1 LFNRPDFTRAPEAS
15 LRRVAEHC
23 MKISVIGLGYVGAV
37 SAACL
42 ARRGHQVVGV
52 DVNPRK
58 VALVNDGQ
66 APVLEPGLPEAL
78 ARASKS
84 GRLRA
89 TADAAEAVRTTDISL
104 MCVGT
109 PSGSQGSLSLAALER
124 VCVDIGPAL
133 RSTSQRHTV
142 VIRSTVLPGTSEE
155 TIIPA
160 LETSSGLKAG
170 RDFGFAVNPE
180 YLREGSGVAD
190 FDHPEKTVI
199 GELDPA
205 SGEPIAEMY
214 GSFADRVFRVPVRV
228 AEAAK
233 YVDNA
238 FHALKVGFANEVGAL
253 SVEFGI
259 DSHQVMQIF
268 KADRRLNISDAY
280 LTPGFCFGG
289 SCLPKDLRA
298 LVHKAHGRHVDVPI
312 LRSVLASNEAHFRRT
327 YELLTSNGR
336 RRIGL
341 LGLAFKQGTDELRE
355 SPFVDLAERLIGK
368 GYDLRI
374 YDPSIHL
381 PSLTGTNRDY
391 IEEHLPHL
399 KHLLMETAQEVVD
412 HAETCVVASRDEE
425 VGRALAG
432 VEGRMIVDLVRLPDA
447 PDLKLRSEYHG
458 VAW

>member
-1 LFNRPDFTRAPEAS
+1 
-15 LRRVAEHC
+15 

-42 ARRGHQVVGV
+42 ARRGHEITGV
-52 DVNPRK
+52 DINPRK

-66 APVLEPGLPEAL
+66 PPVLEPGLPEAI
-78 ARASKS
+78 AEAAAS

-89 TADAAEAVRTTDISL
+89 TTDAAGAVRATDVSL
-104 MCVGT
+104 VCVGT
-109 PSGSQGSLSLAALER
+109 PSGAQGSLSLAAMER
-124 VCVDIGPAL
+124 VCADIGPAL
-133 RSTSQRHTV
+133 RSTARRHTV
-142 VIRSTVLPGTSEE
+142 VIRSTILPGTSEQ
-155 TIIPA
+155 TLIPA
-160 LETSSGLKAG
+160 LEESSGLEAG

-190 FDHPEKTVI
+190 FDNPEKTVI
-199 GELDPA
+199 GELDAA
-205 SGEPIAEMY
+205 SGEPLVEMY
-214 GSFADRVFRVPVRV
+214 GSVTDQTFRVPIRV
-228 AEAAK
+228 AETAK

-259 DSHQVMQIF
+259 DSHQLMDIF
-268 KADRRLNISDAY
+268 KSDRKLNISDAY

-298 LVHKAHGRHVDVPI
+298 LVHRAHGSHVAIPI
-312 LRSVLASNEAHFRRT
+312 LESVLASNEAHFRRT
-327 YELLTSNGR
+327 YELLTANGR

-341 LGLAFKQGTDELRE
+341 LGLAFKPGTDELRE
-355 SPFVDLAERLIGK
+355 SPFVELAERLIGK

-399 KHLLMETAQEVVD
+399 KQLLAETAREVVE
-412 HAETCVVASRDEE
+412 HAETCVVASRAPD
-425 VGRALAG
+425 VGRALADAD
-432 VEGRMIVDLVRLPDA
+432 GRMIVDLVRLPNA
-447 PDLKLRSEYHG
+447 ADLQHRSEYHG

>member
-1 LFNRPDFTRAPEAS
+1 MR
-15 LRRVAEHC
+15 
-23 MKISVIGLGYVGAV
+23 ISVIGLGYVGAV
-37 SAACL
+37 TAACF
-42 ARRGHQVVGV
+42 AKRGHDVTGV
-52 DVNPRK
+52 DVNPGK
-58 VALVNDGQ
+58 VALVDAGK
-66 APVLEPGLPEAL
+66 APLLEPGLPEAISDGHQSGL
-78 ARASKS
+78 LRAS
-84 GRLRA
+84 
-89 TADAAEAVRTTDISL
+89 TDAAAAVEATDLSL
-104 MCVGT
+104 VCVGT
-109 PSGSQGSLSLAALER
+109 PSGAQGSLSLDAIER
-124 VCVDIGPAL
+124 VCAEIGPAL
-133 RSTSQRHTV
+133 RRTGRPHTV

-160 LETSSGLKAG
+160 LEASSGLRVG

-190 FDHPEKTVI
+190 FDDPEKIVV
-199 GELDPA
+199 GEFDAA
-205 SGEPIAEMY
+205 SGESLVELY
-214 GSFADRVFRVPVRV
+214 GDPADKLFRVPIRV
-228 AEAAK
+228 AETAK

-259 DSHQVMQIF
+259 DSHQLMQIF
-268 KADRRLNISDAY
+268 KADRKLNISDAY

-298 LVHKAHGRHVDVPI
+298 LVYRAKESHVDVPI
-312 LRSVLASNEAHFRRT
+312 LESVLDSNEAHFRRT

-341 LGLAFKQGTDELRE
+341 LGLAFKPGTDELRE
-355 SPFVDLAERLIGK
+355 SPYVELAERLIGK

-399 KHLLMETAQEVVD
+399 KQLLADSAEEVVE
-412 HAETCVVASRDEE
+412 HAETCIVASRGNE
-425 VGRALAG
+425 VGRALADA
-432 VEGRMIVDLVRLPDA
+432 EGRMIIDLVRLPGGPA
-447 PDLKLRSEYHG
+447 LGRRSEYHG

>member
-1 LFNRPDFTRAPEAS
+1 
-15 LRRVAEHC
+15 

-42 ARRGHQVVGV
+42 ARRGHEITGV

-58 VALVNDGQ
+58 VAWVNDGQ
-66 APVLEPGLPEAL
+66 APVLEPGLPEAITQA
-78 ARASKS
+78 ARS
-84 GRLRA
+84 GKLRA
-89 TADAAEAVRTTDISL
+89 TTDAAEAVRSTDISL
-104 MCVGT
+104 VCVGT

-124 VCVDIGPAL
+124 VCADIGPAL
-133 RSTSQRHTV
+133 RSTAQRHTV
-142 VIRSTVLPGTSEE
+142 VIRSTVLPGTGEE

-160 LETSSGLKAG
+160 LEESSGLKAG
-170 RDFGFAVNPE
+170 SDFGFAVNPE

-205 SGEPIAEMY
+205 SGEPIVEMY
-214 GSFADRVFRVPVRV
+214 GNGMESTFRVPIRV

-259 DSHQVMQIF
+259 DSHQLMQIF
-268 KADRRLNISDAY
+268 KADRKLNISDAY

-298 LVHKAHGRHVDVPI
+298 LVHRAHGSHVHVPI
-312 LRSVLASNEAHFRRT
+312 LESVLASNEAHFRRT
-327 YELLTSNGR
+327 YELLTANGR
-336 RRIGL
+336 RRVGL
-341 LGLAFKQGTDELRE
+341 LGLAFKPGTDELRE
-355 SPFVDLAERLIGK
+355 SPFVELAERLIGK

-381 PSLTGTNRDY
+381 ASLTGTNRDY

-399 KHLLMETAQEVVD
+399 RQLLAETAREVVE
-412 HAETCVVASRDEE
+412 HAETCVVASRAADIS
-425 VGRALAG
+425 RALADA
-432 VEGRMIVDLVRLPDA
+432 EGRMIVDLVRLPDA
-447 PDLKLRSEYHG
+447 AGLERISEYHG

>member
-1 LFNRPDFTRAPEAS
+1 
-15 LRRVAEHC
+15 

-42 ARRGHQVVGV
+42 ARRGHQVIGV
-52 DVNPRK
+52 DVNPGK
-58 VALVNDGQ
+58 VALVTEGQ
-66 APVLEPGLPEAL
+66 APVLEPGLPEAVRD
-78 ARASKS
+78 ATSS

-89 TADAAEAVRTTDISL
+89 TADAAEAVRTTDLSL
-104 MCVGT
+104 ICVGT
-109 PSGSQGSLSLAALER
+109 PSGSQGSLSLDAIER
-124 VCVDIGPAL
+124 VCAEIGPAL
-133 RSTSQRHTV
+133 RDRGRRHTV
-142 VIRSTVLPGTSEE
+142 AVRSTVLPGTGDE

-160 LETSSGLKAG
+160 LEASSGLEAG
-170 RDFGFAVNPE
+170 TDFGFAVNPE

-190 FDHPEKTVI
+190 FDDPEKTVI
-199 GELDPA
+199 GELGAA
-205 SGEPIAEMY
+205 SGDPLAEIY
-214 GSFADRVFRVPVRV
+214 GAFTDRIFRVPIRV

-259 DSHQVMQIF
+259 DSHQLMEIF
-268 KADRRLNISDAY
+268 KSDRRLNISEAY

-298 LVHKAHGRHVDVPI
+298 LVHRARGSHVDVPI
-312 LRSVLASNEAHFRRT
+312 LESVLDSNEAHFRRS
-327 YELLTSNGR
+327 YELLTANGR
-336 RRIGL
+336 RRVGL
-341 LGLAFKQGTDELRE
+341 LGLAFKPGTDELRE
-355 SPFVDLAERLIGK
+355 SPYVELAERLIGK

-381 PSLTGTNRDY
+381 PSLTGSNRDY

-399 KHLLMETAQEVVD
+399 KQLLTETAEEVVD
-412 HAETCVVASRDEE
+412 HAETCIVASKDDE
-425 VGRALAG
+425 VGRALAD
-432 VEGRMIVDLVRLPDA
+432 VEGRMIIDLVRLPNGQ
-447 PDLKLRSEYHG
+447 DLDRRCEYHG

>member
-1 LFNRPDFTRAPEAS
+1 
-15 LRRVAEHC
+15 
-23 MKISVIGLGYVGAV
+23 MKISVIGVGYVGAV

-42 ARRGHQVVGV
+42 ARRGHQVTGV

-66 APVLEPGLPEAL
+66 APVLEPGLPEAI
-78 ARASKS
+78 AQATGS

-89 TADAAEAVRTTDISL
+89 TTDASEAVRTTDVSL
-104 MCVGT
+104 VCVGT
-109 PSGSQGSLSLAALER
+109 PSGAQGSLSLAALER
-124 VCVDIGPAL
+124 VCAEIGPAL
-133 RSTSQRHTV
+133 RRTGRRHTV
-142 VIRSTVLPGTSEE
+142 VIRSTVLPGTSEQ

-160 LETSSGLKAG
+160 LEESSGLKAG
-170 RDFGFAVNPE
+170 SDFGFAVNPE
-180 YLREGSGVAD
+180 YLREGSGIAD

-199 GELDPA
+199 GELDAA
-205 SGEPIAEMY
+205 SGDPIAEMY
-214 GSFADRVFRVPVRV
+214 GNFANKIFRVPIRV

-253 SVEFGI
+253 SREFGI
-259 DSHQVMQIF
+259 DSHQLMHIF
-268 KADRRLNISDAY
+268 KADRKLNISDAY

-298 LVHKAHGRHVDVPI
+298 LVHRAHGSHVAVPI
-312 LRSVLASNEAHFRRT
+312 LESVLESNEAHFRRT
-327 YELLTSNGR
+327 YELLTANGR
-336 RRIGL
+336 HRIGI
-341 LGLAFKQGTDELRE
+341 LGLAFKPGTDELRE

-391 IEEHLPHL
+391 VEEHLPHL
-399 KHLLMETAQEVVD
+399 KQLLTETAQEVVE
-412 HAETCVVASRDEE
+412 HAETCVVASRDAE
-425 VGRALAG
+425 VARALAG
-432 VEGRMIVDLVRLPDA
+432 VEGRMIVDLVRLPNA
-447 PDLKLRSEYHG
+447 PDLQRRSEYHG

>member
-1 LFNRPDFTRAPEAS
+1 MN
-15 LRRVAEHC
+15 
-23 MKISVIGLGYVGAV
+23 ISVIGLGYVGAV

-42 ARRGHQVVGV
+42 AKRGHEVTGV
-52 DVNPRK
+52 DVNPNK

-66 APVLEPGLPEAL
+66 APVLEPGLPQAIAEAT
-78 ARASKS
+78 RS

-89 TADAAEAVRTTDISL
+89 TGDAAAAVRTTDLSL
-104 MCVGT
+104 ICVGT
-109 PSGSQGSLSLAALER
+109 PSGAQGSLSLEAIER
-124 VCVDIGPAL
+124 VCAEIGPAL
-133 RSTSQRHTV
+133 GRRGRRHTV
-142 VIRSTVLPGTSEE
+142 VVRSTVLPGTGEQ
-155 TIIPA
+155 TVIPA
-160 LETSSGLKAG
+160 LEASSGLKAG
-170 RDFGFAVNPE
+170 TDFGFAVNPE

-190 FDHPEKTVI
+190 FDDPEKTVI
-199 GELDPA
+199 GELDA
-205 SGEPIAEMY
+205 ESGDPLFEVYE
-214 GSFADRVFRVPVRV
+214 SFTDNIFRVPIRV

-253 SVEFGI
+253 SIEFGI
-259 DSHQVMQIF
+259 DSHQLMRIF
-268 KADRRLNISDAY
+268 KADRKLNISEAY

-298 LVHKAHGRHVDVPI
+298 LVHRAKGSHVEVPI
-312 LRSVLASNEAHFRRT
+312 LESVLESNEAHFRRT
-327 YELLTSNGR
+327 YELLTANGR

-341 LGLAFKQGTDELRE
+341 LGLAFKPGTDELRE
-355 SPFVDLAERLIGK
+355 SPYVELAERLLGK

-399 KHLLMETAQEVVD
+399 KQLLTETAQEVVD
-412 HAETCVVASRDEE
+412 HAETCIVASRGEE
-425 VGRALAG
+425 VGQALAG
-432 VEGRMIVDLVRLPDA
+432 AEGRMIIDLVRLPNGV
-447 PDLKLRSEYHG
+447 DLGRRSEYHG

>member
-1 LFNRPDFTRAPEAS
+1 MN
-15 LRRVAEHC
+15 
-23 MKISVIGLGYVGAV
+23 ISVIGLGYVGAV

-42 ARRGHQVVGV
+42 ARRGHQVTGV

-66 APVLEPGLPEAL
+66 APVLEPGLPEAI
-78 ARASKS
+78 AEGTGS

-89 TADAAEAVRTTDISL
+89 TADAAEAIRRTDLSL
-104 MCVGT
+104 VCVGT
-109 PSGSQGSLSLAALER
+109 PSGSQGSLCLAAMER
-124 VCVDIGPAL
+124 VCADIGPAL
-133 RSTSQRHTV
+133 RSSTRRHTV
-142 VIRSTVLPGTSEE
+142 VIRSTVLPGTSED

-160 LETSSGLKAG
+160 LERSSGFKAG

-199 GELDPA
+199 GELDAA
-205 SGEPIAEMY
+205 SGEPIAAMY
-214 GSFADRVFRVPVRV
+214 GDFSDKLFRVPIRV

-259 DSHQVMQIF
+259 DSHQLMQIF
-268 KADRRLNISDAY
+268 KSDRKLNISEAY

-298 LVHKAHGRHVDVPI
+298 LVHKAHGSHVDVPI
-312 LRSVLASNEAHFRRT
+312 LESVLESNEAHFRRT

-341 LGLAFKQGTDELRE
+341 LGLAFKPGTDELRE
-355 SPFVDLAERLIGK
+355 SPFVELAERLIGK

-399 KHLLMETAQEVVD
+399 KQLLAETARDVVE
-412 HAETCVVASRDEE
+412 HAETCIVASRHAE

-447 PDLKLRSEYHG
+447 SDLAPRSEYHG
-458 VAW
+458 VGW

>member
-1 LFNRPDFTRAPEAS
+1 
-15 LRRVAEHC
+15 

-42 ARRGHQVVGV
+42 ARRGHQLTGV

-66 APVLEPGLPEAL
+66 APVLEPGLPEAIL
-78 ARASKS
+78 EATEP

-89 TADAAEAVRTTDISL
+89 TTDAAEAVRTTDVSL
-104 MCVGT
+104 LCVGT

-124 VCVDIGPAL
+124 VCADIGPAL
-133 RSTSQRHTV
+133 RSTEKRHTV
-142 VIRSTVLPGTSEE
+142 VVRSTVLPGTGEQ

-160 LETSSGLKAG
+160 LEASSGLKAG
-170 RDFGFAVNPE
+170 SDFGFAVNPE

-199 GELDPA
+199 GELDAA
-205 SGEPIAEMY
+205 SGDAIAEMY
-214 GSFADRVFRVPVRV
+214 GNFTDRIFRVPVRV

-253 SVEFGI
+253 SLEFGI
-259 DSHQVMQIF
+259 DSHQLMSIF
-268 KADRRLNISDAY
+268 KADRKLNISEAY

-298 LVHKAHGRHVDVPI
+298 LVHRAHGSHVDVPI
-312 LRSVLASNEAHFRRT
+312 LESVLASNESHFRRT
-327 YELLTSNGR
+327 YELLTANGR

-341 LGLAFKQGTDELRE
+341 LGLAFKPGTDELRE
-355 SPFVDLAERLIGK
+355 SPFVELAERLIGK

-399 KHLLMETAQEVVD
+399 KQLLSETAQEVVD
-412 HAETCVVASRDEE
+412 HAETCIVASRHAE

-432 VEGRMIVDLVRLPDA
+432 VEGRMIVDLVRLPDIQN
-447 PDLKLRSEYHG
+447 LERHEYHG

>member
-1 LFNRPDFTRAPEAS
+1 
-15 LRRVAEHC
+15 

-42 ARRGHQVVGV
+42 ARRGHEVIGV

-58 VALVNDGQ
+58 VAMVNDGR
-66 APVLEPGLPEAL
+66 APVLEPGLPEAI
-78 ARASKS
+78 AEAAGS

-89 TADAAEAVRTTDISL
+89 TTDAADAVRSTDVSL
-104 MCVGT
+104 ICVGT
-109 PSGSQGSLSLAALER
+109 PSGSQGSLSLAAIER
-124 VCVDIGPAL
+124 VCADIGPVLASIG
-133 RSTSQRHTV
+133 RCHTV
-142 VIRSTVLPGTSEE
+142 VVRSTVLPGTSEQ
-155 TIIPA
+155 TVIPA
-160 LETSSGLKAG
+160 LEASSGLKAG

-180 YLREGSGVAD
+180 YLREGTGVAD
-190 FDHPEKTVI
+190 FDNPEKTVI
-199 GELDPA
+199 GELDAA
-205 SGEPIAEMY
+205 SGDQLAEMY
-214 GSFADRVFRVPVRV
+214 GNFADKIFRVPVRV

-253 SVEFGI
+253 SLEFGI
-259 DSHQVMQIF
+259 DSHQLMDIF
-268 KADRRLNISDAY
+268 KSDRKLNISEAY

-298 LVHKAHGRHVDVPI
+298 LVHQAKGSHVNVPI
-312 LRSVLASNEAHFRRT
+312 LESVLASNEAHFRRT
-327 YELLTSNGR
+327 YELLTANGR

-341 LGLAFKQGTDELRE
+341 LGLAFKPGTDELRE

-381 PSLTGTNRDY
+381 PSLTGTNREY

-399 KHLLMETAQEVVD
+399 KQLLMETAHEVVE
-412 HAETCVVASRDEE
+412 HAETCVVASRDAE

-432 VEGRMIVDLVRLPDA
+432 ADGRMIVDLVRLPDVA
-447 PDLKLRSEYHG
+447 DLKRRSEYHG